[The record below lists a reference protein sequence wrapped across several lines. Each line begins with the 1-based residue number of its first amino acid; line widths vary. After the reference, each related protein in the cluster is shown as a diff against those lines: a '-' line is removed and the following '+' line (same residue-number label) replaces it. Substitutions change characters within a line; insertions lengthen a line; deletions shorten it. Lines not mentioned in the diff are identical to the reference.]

1 MNTSEHT
8 YQCVDTPSGNANP
21 QKWKYSGQE
30 KIYLVKSGAFLEKLG
45 DFQLE
50 IAQKG

>member
-8 YQCVDTPSGNANP
+8 YQYVDTPSGDAN
-21 QKWKYSGQE
+21 QRKWKYYGQE
-30 KIYLVKSGAFLEKLG
+30 KFYLVKSDSFLEKLG